1 MKHLKSGMLVQCQD
15 LDLRPSYG
23 KPGLVLERR
32 RDRRNGMDRTVY
44 NVLVGDKV
52 EQFTRDCLQEDPECK
67 ACNRYKTL
75 NDLGIGCAAGLFTD

>member
-1 MKHLKSGMLVQCQD
+1 MKYLKSGTLVQCQD
-15 LDLRPSYG
+15 IKMASYG

-52 EQFTRDCLQEDPECK
+52 EQFTRDRLQEDPDGQ
-67 ACNRYKTL
+67 ACIRYKTL
-75 NDLGIGCAAGLFTD
+75 NDLGIGCVAY